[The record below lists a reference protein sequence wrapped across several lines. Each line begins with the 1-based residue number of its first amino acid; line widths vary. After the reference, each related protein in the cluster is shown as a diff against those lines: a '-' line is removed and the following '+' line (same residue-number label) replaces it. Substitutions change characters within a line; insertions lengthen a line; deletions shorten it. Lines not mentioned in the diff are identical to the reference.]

1 MSAISQPVPVQSPPP
16 RSSPPPAP
24 AQPTSR
30 GPWKLLIILALIG
43 IGGYLAYQW
52 VAKPQPVA
60 VETAVVIRTA
70 KVTTETLERTV
81 RLTGQTSARQ
91 FSNVIAPVLR
101 GPEISRDLILM
112 KLAPS
117 GTLVKKG
124 SLLAQIDGQS
134 MQDHIDDLKDTIEAA
149 EADVNKRKAE
159 HAVEYEGLLQTIR
172 VAKSEFDK
180 AKLDASA
187 AEVRT
192 DIEQQLLKLSLEE
205 AAARYKQVQ
214 ADLASK
220 QASHKA
226 EIKILELTRE
236 RHTRHRNRHLVDLSR
251 CTIYAPMDG
260 LTVMSPIFRGGEM
273 AQIQQGDRVSP
284 GQQFMKIVDTN
295 TMQVEATVN
304 QAESSQFRIGQKATI
319 LFDAFPGLELTG
331 KVYSLGAL
339 AVGGWRQNYYIR
351 SVPVRLTIE
360 GHDSRVIP
368 DLSAGADVVLE
379 RAENKPVVPLGAVQ
393 TENGKT
399 VVYVKSGETFEKREV
414 QIAMKNDTHAAI
426 ESGIRPG
433 EEVRLN

>member
-1 MSAISQPVPVQSPPP
+1 M
-16 RSSPPPAP
+16 
-24 AQPTSR
+24 
-30 GPWKLLIILALIG
+30 
-43 IGGYLAYQW
+43 GGYAAYQW
-52 VAKPQPVA
+52 VAKPQPTA
-60 VETAVVIRTA
+60 VETAVVIRTVKA
-70 KVTTETLERTV
+70 TTETLERTI
-81 RLTGQTSARQ
+81 RLTGQTSSRRFA
-91 FSNVIAPVLR
+91 NVIAPILR
-101 GPEISRDLILM
+101 GPETSRDLILM

-124 SLLAQIDGQS
+124 TLLAQIDGQS
-134 MQDHIDDLKDTIEAA
+134 MQDHVDDLKDTIEAA
-149 EADVNKRKAE
+149 EADVSKRKAE
-159 HAVEYEGLLQTIR
+159 HAVEYEGLLQTVR

-187 AEVRT
+187 SEVRT

-220 QASHKA
+220 QASQKA

-260 LTVMSPIFRGGEM
+260 LTVMSPTFRGGEM

-304 QAESSQFRIGQKATI
+304 QAESSQFRIGQKAAI
-319 LFDAFPGLELTG
+319 LFDAFPGLELSG

-360 GHDSRVIP
+360 GHDPRVIP

-379 RAENKPVVPLGAVQ
+379 RAENKPVVPLGAIQ
-393 TENGKT
+393 TESGKT

-414 QIAMKNDTHAAI
+414 QIAMKNETHAAI
-426 ESGIRPG
+426 ESGIRTG

>member
-1 MSAISQPVPVQSPPP
+1 
-16 RSSPPPAP
+16 
-24 AQPTSR
+24 
-30 GPWKLLIILALIG
+30 
-43 IGGYLAYQW
+43 LAYQW
-52 VAKPQPVA
+52 VAKPQPA
-60 VETAVVIRTA
+60 SVETAVVIRTA

-91 FSNVIAPVLR
+91 FANVIAPILR
-101 GPEISRDLILM
+101 GPEVSRDLILM

-117 GTLVKKG
+117 GALVKKG

-134 MQDHIDDLKDTIEAA
+134 MQDHVDDLKDTIEAA

-159 HAVEYEGLLQTIR
+159 QAVEYEGLLQTVR

-304 QAESSQFRIGQKATI
+304 QAESSQFRIGQKATVM
-319 LFDAFPGLELTG
+319 FDAFPGLQLTG

-379 RAENKPVVPLGAVQ
+379 RAENKPVLPLGAIQ

-414 QIAMKNDTHAAI
+414 QIALKNETHAAI
-426 ESGIRPG
+426 ESGVRAG